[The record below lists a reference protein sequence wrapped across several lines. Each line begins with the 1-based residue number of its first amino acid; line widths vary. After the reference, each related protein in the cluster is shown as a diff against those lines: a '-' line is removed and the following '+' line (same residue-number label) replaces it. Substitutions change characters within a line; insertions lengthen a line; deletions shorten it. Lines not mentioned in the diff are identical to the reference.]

1 MPHRW
6 LPLKATS
13 FQKALTAVCLDIL
26 QAGIGGKLT
35 PSIQIQEKL
44 EVGSGTVQKALQE
57 LSDNGGVVLRVK
69 GHQGTLVLDYNP
81 AILWKSAQLE
91 PLRISLTPPGAQELG
106 ALSMSLRNQFR
117 KFGLGMELDYIRG
130 AQNRLD
136 TLSND
141 LHSAALISIGAAKS
155 RNLLN
160 NKNYSILDFG
170 PESYYQ
176 RDSLV
181 VLSSSK
187 ILNPKKLRVALDKTS
202 YDHETLTLNEFENK
216 AGVEYVN
223 CPFPEVPS
231 AILEGRA
238 DTGIWHRVQ
247 AVISPEL
254 AGLKVSQLRSE
265 SLGNDKA
272 SISNA
277 VLIWPSS
284 LKEIS
289 ALLGMIEIKEIKK
302 ELQATAKAK
311 ASSKGR

>member
-26 QAGIGGKLT
+26 QAGIGGRLT

-57 LSDNGGVVLRVK
+57 LIENGGVVLRVK

-91 PLRISLTPPGAQELG
+91 PLRISLTTPGAQELG

-187 ILNPKKLRVALDKTS
+187 ISNPKKLRVALDKTS

-254 AGLKVSQLRSE
+254 AGLKVSQLGSG
-265 SLGNDKA
+265 SLGYDKT

>member
-26 QAGIGGKLT
+26 QAGIGGRLT

-91 PLRISLTPPGAQELG
+91 PLRISLTTPGAQELG

-254 AGLKVSQLRSE
+254 AGLKVSQLGSG
-265 SLGNDKA
+265 SLGYDKT

>member
-6 LPLKATS
+6 LPLKVTS

-26 QAGIGGKLT
+26 QAGIGGRLT

-57 LSDNGGVVLRVK
+57 LIDNGGVVLRVK

-91 PLRISLTPPGAQELG
+91 PLRISLTHPGAQELG
-106 ALSMSLRNQFR
+106 ALSMSIRNQFR
-117 KFGLGMELDYIRG
+117 KFGLGMEFDYIRG

-136 TLSND
+136 TLSKD

-160 NKNYSILDFG
+160 NKNYSVLDFG

-181 VLSSSK
+181 VLTSPK
-187 ILNPKKLRVALDKTS
+187 VLNPRKLRVALDKTS

-247 AVISPEL
+247 AVITPEL
-254 AGLKVSQLRSE
+254 AGLKVSQLESE
-265 SLGNDKA
+265 SLGHDG
-272 SISNA
+272 SPISNA
-277 VLIWPSS
+277 VLIWDSS

-289 ALLGMIEIKEIKK
+289 ALLGMIEMKEIRK
-302 ELQATAKAK
+302 ELQAISKAK
-311 ASSKGR
+311 ASSKSR